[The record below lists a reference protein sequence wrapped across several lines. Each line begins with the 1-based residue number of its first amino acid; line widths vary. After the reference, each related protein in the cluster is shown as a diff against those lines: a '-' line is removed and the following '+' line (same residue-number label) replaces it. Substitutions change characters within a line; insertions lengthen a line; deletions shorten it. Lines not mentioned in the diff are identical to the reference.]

1 MSKSTVNQVVQRA
14 ISDAAFRRQL
24 QSDPHKALKGF
35 DLSADERSAITAG
48 DPARLTALGVDQR
61 MSKAFSLGALSDA
74 SKVVVDDGGAGGVG
88 SAIFIDDGGS
98 GSGGNAAIVSGNVD
112 ASSPLGTM
120 VIDEGS
126 ISGSSSATVDAGET
140 AAQRH
145 LRFGEQDL
153 DASSSATEFEAA
165 GAPGTM
171 AIDEGSVSGGLVV
184 SDDAGESAAARH
196 LRMVEQD
203 LDAPSTESA
212 DTGAPD
218 AGATPT
224 EY

>member
-61 MSKAFSLGALSDA
+61 MSKAYNLGALSDA

-112 ASSPLGTM
+112 ASSALVAPGDNY
-120 VIDEGS
+120 VSAGAIDS
-126 ISGSSSATVDAGET
+126 DPSLSTASA
-140 AAQRH
+140 
-145 LRFGEQDL
+145 
-153 DASSSATEFEAA
+153 SEFEAA
-165 GAPGTM
+165 GAPGTIT
-171 AIDEGSVSGGLVV
+171 IDEGSVSGGSASASEFEAAGAPGTITIDEGSV
-184 SDDAGESAAARH
+184 SGDSAVYDDTGAENLNTPSA
-196 LRMVEQD
+196 D
-203 LDAPSTESA
+203 SG

-218 AGATPT
+218 SGATPN

>member
-74 SKVVVDDGGAGGVG
+74 SKVVVGDATGAGG
-88 SAIFIDDGGS
+88 SATFIDDGSAGGAGS
-98 GSGGNAAIVSGNVD
+98 AAIVSG
-112 ASSPLGTM
+112 S
-120 VIDEGS
+120 
-126 ISGSSSATVDAGET
+126 
-140 AAQRH
+140 
-145 LRFGEQDL
+145 L
-153 DASSSATEFEAA
+153 DASSALVAPGDNYISAGAIDSDPSLSTASAT
-165 GAPGTM
+165 G
-171 AIDEGSVSGGLVV
+171 
-184 SDDAGESAAARH
+184 DAGESAAARH

-203 LDAPSTESA
+203 LNAPSAESA

-218 AGATPT
+218 DGGTQVIQQDQPT
-224 EY
+224 DY

>member
-74 SKVVVDDGGAGGVG
+74 SKVVVGDATGAGG
-88 SAIFIDDGGS
+88 SAAFIDDASLVPGS
-98 GSGGNAAIVSGNVD
+98 DWESAEGHTVSVGFASPDAIVSGNVD
-112 ASSPLGTM
+112 ASSALVAPG
-120 VIDEGS
+120 DNY
-126 ISGSSSATVDAGET
+126 ISAGAVDSDPSLSTASA
-140 AAQRH
+140 
-145 LRFGEQDL
+145 
-153 DASSSATEFEAA
+153 SEFEAA

-171 AIDEGSVSGGLVV
+171 TLDEGSVSGGFAAY
-184 SDDAGESAAARH
+184 DDAGENLNTPSA
-196 LRMVEQD
+196 D
-203 LDAPSTESA
+203 SG

-218 AGATPT
+218 SGATPT

>member
-74 SKVVVDDGGAGGVG
+74 SKVVVGDATGAGG
-88 SAIFIDDGGS
+88 SATFIDDGSAGGAGS
-98 GSGGNAAIVSGNVD
+98 AAIVSG
-112 ASSPLGTM
+112 G
-120 VIDEGS
+120 
-126 ISGSSSATVDAGET
+126 
-140 AAQRH
+140 
-145 LRFGEQDL
+145 L
-153 DASSSATEFEAA
+153 DASSALVAPGDNYISAGAIDSDPSLSTASASEFEAA

-171 AIDEGSVSGGLVV
+171 AIDEGSVSGGFAVFG
-184 SDDAGESAAARH
+184 DAGESAAARH

-203 LDAPSTESA
+203 LNAPAAESA

-218 AGATPT
+218 PGATPT